1 MQDVYVLGSDAPL
14 FCFEGTVIAVYH
26 RITDVEDKWIISLDS
41 KDYTDAEIME
51 SILFQEQFFEGELQR

>member
-26 RITDVEDKWIISLDS
+26 RTTDVEDKWIISLDS